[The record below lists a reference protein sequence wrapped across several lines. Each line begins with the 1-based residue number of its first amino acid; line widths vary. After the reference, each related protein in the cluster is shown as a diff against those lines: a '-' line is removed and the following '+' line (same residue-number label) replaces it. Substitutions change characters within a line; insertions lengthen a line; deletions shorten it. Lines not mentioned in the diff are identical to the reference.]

1 MLAVPESVAVKVP
14 HLPESPG
21 VYLWKDAEGRVLYV
35 GKAKR
40 LRSRVR
46 SYFAADHA
54 ESVKTQALV
63 RQVADLETIVVP
75 SEAHALIL
83 EANLIKEYRP
93 RFNIALRDDKS
104 YPYIKVTVQE
114 PFPRVVVTRRL
125 EADGARYFGPYTDVG
140 AMRRALN
147 VVKQLFTV
155 RSCRYDMPRE
165 MPERPCLDYYIK
177 RCKAPC
183 ILAQTAEDYRAM
195 IDEVI
200 EFLEGRSGDVIG
212 AVRKRMV
219 GAAERLDFERAA
231 ELRDVLSRLERLE
244 EPTVVLEVEGGD
256 RDVVGYARDGDDASV
271 TILRIRGG
279 KLLARDH
286 RLLEN
291 LADES
296 DAAALSAY
304 LARTYATAPERSRE
318 LLVPFDFEDREA
330 LETALAQTKIVVPQ
344 RGPKRQ
350 LVELANQN
358 ARHLLEEFRLAS
370 AETDERAADPVYE
383 LQRELGL
390 QRVPRSLVCF
400 DVSHAQG
407 TDTVASLVWF
417 ENGRPKRAEYRK
429 FKVATV
435 TGVDDFASMGEVV
448 TRYFRRRIDE
458 GATMPDLVVIDGGKG
473 QLGAARDALLALGLS
488 ELPLVSLAKR
498 EEEVFVVGRSE
509 SLRLSRR
516 SPGLRLLQQARDEA
530 HRFAVTFQRK
540 RRAVRTVTSELLR
553 VPGIGPTKRRQLLAA
568 FGSIQG
574 VRDATAEQVAA
585 LPRWTLQSA
594 NRMLEALRASSPTR
608 PAGDG
613 REQASGD
620 SSIDLAG
627 HSDEPVAAMSIPSA
641 EEPKAP

>member
-1 MLAVPESVAVKVP
+1 MLAVPELVAAKVP

-21 VYLWKDAEGRVLYV
+21 VYLWKDPEGRVLYV

-183 ILAQTAEDYRAM
+183 ILAQTAEDYRVM

-231 ELRDVLSRLERLE
+231 ELRECAVAIGSA
-244 EPTVVLEVEGGD
+244 GGAD
-256 RDVVGYARDGDDASV
+256 GRARG
-271 TILRIRGG
+271 RGG
-279 KLLARDH
+279 
-286 RLLEN
+286 
-291 LADES
+291 
-296 DAAALSAY
+296 
-304 LARTYATAPERSRE
+304 
-318 LLVPFDFEDREA
+318 
-330 LETALAQTKIVVPQ
+330 
-344 RGPKRQ
+344 
-350 LVELANQN
+350 
-358 ARHLLEEFRLAS
+358 
-370 AETDERAADPVYE
+370 
-383 LQRELGL
+383 
-390 QRVPRSLVCF
+390 
-400 DVSHAQG
+400 
-407 TDTVASLVWF
+407 
-417 ENGRPKRAEYRK
+417 
-429 FKVATV
+429 
-435 TGVDDFASMGEVV
+435 
-448 TRYFRRRIDE
+448 
-458 GATMPDLVVIDGGKG
+458 
-473 QLGAARDALLALGLS
+473 
-488 ELPLVSLAKR
+488 
-498 EEEVFVVGRSE
+498 
-509 SLRLSRR
+509 
-516 SPGLRLLQQARDEA
+516 
-530 HRFAVTFQRK
+530 
-540 RRAVRTVTSELLR
+540 
-553 VPGIGPTKRRQLLAA
+553 
-568 FGSIQG
+568 
-574 VRDATAEQVAA
+574 
-585 LPRWTLQSA
+585 
-594 NRMLEALRASSPTR
+594 
-608 PAGDG
+608 
-613 REQASGD
+613 
-620 SSIDLAG
+620 
-627 HSDEPVAAMSIPSA
+627 
-641 EEPKAP
+641 